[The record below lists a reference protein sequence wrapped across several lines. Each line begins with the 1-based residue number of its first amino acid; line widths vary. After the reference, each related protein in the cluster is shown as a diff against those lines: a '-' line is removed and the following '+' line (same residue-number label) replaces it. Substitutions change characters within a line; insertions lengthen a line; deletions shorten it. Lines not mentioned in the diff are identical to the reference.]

1 MKKKKYELLI
11 TTTFYQFHFMVRV
24 QRPIS
29 YTWEAQAVI
38 NSIIREYEDPDD
50 LDVEFDPFEYHDPWE
65 MHIIH
70 TPPEVTPEESP
81 EEQYFES
88 ISEPM
93 SPEPWEWWSE
103 QLFC

>member
-1 MKKKKYELLI
+1 
-11 TTTFYQFHFMVRV
+11 MVRV
-24 QRPIS
+24 HHPTS
-29 YTWEAQAVI
+29 YTWETQAVI

-50 LDVEFDPFEYHDPWE
+50 LDTDFDPFEYHNPWE

-70 TPPEVTPEESP
+70 TPSEMTPEESS
-81 EEQYFES
+81 EDQYFES
-88 ISEPM
+88 ISDSM